1 MDAIGNF
8 LVCFLVCFLFIRIIC
23 CLLDVVCMYVFMWHF
38 RPYVRRC
45 STSEQDTNSHPI
57 HRPPQPLQHSTLLPP
72 FPHPIHTYIHNLSHP
87 RSLSPTPPV
96 LLSSSHLPTPN
107 PHNHLNAP
115 LTNHPPTKY
124 SHRSNH
130 APPDMASLHP
140 LTATPRCAHGEPSVK
155 RCSARGSNEG
165 AALYV
170 YVFGCEKLCMH
181 VCMYVCENFFSRGN
195 LA

>member
-1 MDAIGNF
+1 
-8 LVCFLVCFLFIRIIC
+8 
-23 CLLDVVCMYVFMWHF
+23 MYVCI
-38 RPYVRRC
+38 YVAFSPLCAPLFYIRTRH
-45 STSEQDTNSHPI
+45 QLPSHP
-57 HRPPQPLQHSTLLPP
+57 PSSPTSPTLNSLTAIPSP
-72 FPHPIHTYIHNLSHP
+72 HTYIHPQSLHP

-140 LTATPRCAHGEPSVK
+140 LTATPRCAYGEPSVK